1 MSTSISGEC
10 KRDVVATPSFPHCA
24 LFRVDAAW
32 PRLGRAFR
40 TAPVSRQTNP
50 NPVWHSP
57 RFHSRPAT
65 LLRPPFCPFHRS
77 ALFLPAAAQ
86 VKKKQAGNGRKGKN
100 MKLEEV
106 NTRTKE
112 AVDFLVAALESGHSE
127 VLTAYLGAMAKFH
140 TYSFGNIMLIAR
152 QKPDA
157 TNVAGLRTWNSL
169 GRFVKRGEKG
179 IFILAPMVGRRS
191 TKDVAT
197 DEPSEDATT
206 EGQRTLYGF
215 RAVYVFDISQTEGK
229 ELPTLTEVNG
239 DVSGYRER
247 LFKFVEAQSVE
258 LSFSERIAPAKGLSY
273 GGKITLLS
281 GMQPAEEFS
290 TLVHEI
296 AHEMLHRGDRRTL
309 TTKQVR
315 ETEAE
320 AVAFVVCQSVGLQ
333 NGTSSQDYIQLW
345 HGDAN
350 LLRESLEAVQQTAAV
365 ILGGIAPEPAA
376 LAAAA

>member
-1 MSTSISGEC
+1 
-10 KRDVVATPSFPHCA
+10 
-24 LFRVDAAW
+24 
-32 PRLGRAFR
+32 
-40 TAPVSRQTNP
+40 
-50 NPVWHSP
+50 
-57 RFHSRPAT
+57 
-65 LLRPPFCPFHRS
+65 
-77 ALFLPAAAQ
+77 
-86 VKKKQAGNGRKGKN
+86 
-100 MKLEEV
+100 MKLEDI
-106 NTRTKE
+106 NNRTKD
-112 AVDFLVAALESGHSE
+112 AVNHLVEALESGQSE
-127 VLTAYLGAMAKFH
+127 VLTQYLSAMARFH
-140 TYSFGNIMLIAR
+140 NYSFGNIMLIAR

-197 DEPSEDATT
+197 DEASEDAAT

-215 RAVYVFDISQTEGK
+215 RAVDVFDINQTDGK
-229 ELPTLTEVNG
+229 ELPTLTEVQG

-247 LFKFVEAQSVE
+247 LVKFVESQGITLNYSDK
-258 LSFSERIAPAKGLSY
+258 IAPAKGLSH

-281 GMQPAEEFS
+281 GMQPVEEFS
-290 TLVHEI
+290 TLAHEI

-333 NGTSSQDYIQLW
+333 TGTTSADYIQLW
-345 HGDAN
+345 HGDGN
-350 LLRESLEAVQQTAAV
+350 LLRESLEAVQQTAAA

-376 LAAAA
+376 ATAAA